1 MPVRRAIHAG
11 IMHHHYG
18 AVATALH
25 IAFEHICPQ
34 FYGALKGSQRIL
46 GTFPGSASMGN
57 DEQGTWVLGNL

>member
-1 MPVRRAIHAG
+1 MYY
-11 IMHHHYG
+11 HYG

-34 FYGALKGSQRIL
+34 FYGTLKGSQRIL

-57 DEQGTWVLGNL
+57 HEQGTRVLRSL